1 MNKVDRSLHVPA
13 VDPDAFYERVC
24 KADSRPV
31 PEVLRESHP
40 FPGGQVTVPVERYTS
55 REYHNLEVERLWK
68 KCWQMACREEE
79 IPQIGDTHVYE
90 IASMKFIIVRSSPT
104 KIKAYAN
111 SCLHRGRQL
120 VDCDGRYGELRCP
133 FHGFG
138 WDLEGRLAKIPG
150 AWDFEIDPETWRLP
164 EAQVG
169 TWGGFVFINPDL
181 KAAPLSDF
189 LGDIDKHYA
198 RYPLQDRYISGHAAK
213 VVPTNWKAA
222 QEAFMEAFHVQGTH
236 PQLLPQSAN
245 TDYKYDCYGNYAR
258 AIGVNFI
265 PSIWASENPN
275 EQQMMDAAMDVRL
288 DEKPT
293 VIVPDEKTARLQT
306 AHLARQAVSQFIGD
320 AADKM
325 SDTEMVDSFF
335 MNIFPNIH
343 PWAAY
348 SRITFRFRPY
358 KDDPDRSIQDV
369 YILSPFK
376 GERPP
381 AAKVRWL
388 SDDEDWTKA
397 PEIGGYLARII
408 NQDLFNMQ
416 PGQDGMKSSV
426 RGYLTFSR
434 YQESK
439 IRHFHSLMDKW
450 VDQSGPSE
458 RPSGISNTAGR

>member
-31 PEVLRESHP
+31 PDVLRESHP

-55 REYHNLEVERLWK
+55 REYHDLEVERLWK

-79 IPQIGDTHVYE
+79 IPEIGDTHVYE
-90 IASMKFIIVRSSPT
+90 IASMKFIIVRTSPT

-120 VDCDGRYGELRCP
+120 VDCDGRHSELRCP
-133 FHGFG
+133 YHGFG

-169 TWGGFVFINPDL
+169 TWGGFVFINPDP
-181 KAAPLSDF
+181 KAPALSAF
-189 LGDIDKHYA
+189 LGDIDRHYA
-198 RYPLQDRYISGHAAK
+198 RYPLQDRYIAGHAAK

-222 QEAFMEAFHVQGTH
+222 QDAFMEAFHVQGTH
-236 PQLLPQSAN
+236 PQLLPQAAN
-245 TDYKYDCYGNYAR
+245 TDYKYDCYDNYAR

-265 PSIWASENPN
+265 PSIWVAENPS
-275 EQQMMDAAMDVRL
+275 EQQMMDAVMDVRL

-306 AHLARQAVSQFIGD
+306 ADLARNALSQFIGD

-325 SDTEMVDSFF
+325 SDTEMVELLLHEYFSE
-335 MNIFPNIH
+335 
-343 PWAAY
+343 Y
-348 SRITFRFRPY
+348 SSLGGLQ
-358 KDDPDRSIQDV
+358 PDHVPLPSLQGRS
-369 YILSPFK
+369 
-376 GERPP
+376 R
-381 AAKVRWL
+381 
-388 SDDEDWTKA
+388 
-397 PEIGGYLARII
+397 
-408 NQDLFNMQ
+408 
-416 PGQDGMKSSV
+416 
-426 RGYLTFSR
+426 SR
-434 YQESK
+434 HTGRLYPVAVQG
-439 IRHFHSLMDKW
+439 RA
-450 VDQSGPSE
+450 
-458 RPSGISNTAGR
+458 TAGREGALAERRRGLDPGTRDRRLSGTHYQSGSIQHAAWPGRNEILRKGILDVLALPGKQDSALSFADG

>member
-1 MNKVDRSLHVPA
+1 
-13 VDPDAFYERVC
+13 
-24 KADSRPV
+24 
-31 PEVLRESHP
+31 
-40 FPGGQVTVPVERYTS
+40 
-55 REYHNLEVERLWK
+55 
-68 KCWQMACREEE
+68 
-79 IPQIGDTHVYE
+79 
-90 IASMKFIIVRSSPT
+90 
-104 KIKAYAN
+104 
-111 SCLHRGRQL
+111 
-120 VDCDGRYGELRCP
+120 
-133 FHGFG
+133 
-138 WDLEGRLAKIPG
+138 
-150 AWDFEIDPETWRLP
+150 
-164 EAQVG
+164 
-169 TWGGFVFINPDL
+169 
-181 KAAPLSDF
+181 
-189 LGDIDKHYA
+189 
-198 RYPLQDRYISGHAAK
+198 
-213 VVPTNWKAA
+213 
-222 QEAFMEAFHVQGTH
+222 MEAFHVQGTH
-236 PQLLPQSAN
+236 PQLLPQAAN
-245 TDYKYDCYGNYAR
+245 TDYKYDCYDNYAR

-265 PSIWASENPN
+265 PSIWVAENPS
-275 EQQMMDAAMDVRL
+275 EQQMMDAVMDVRL

-306 AHLARQAVSQFIGD
+306 ADLARNALSQFIGD

-388 SDDEDWTKA
+388 SDDEDWTQA

-458 RPSGISNTAGR
+458 RSSGISDTAGR